1 MGFVN
6 FRSQITEINFP
17 KKTFLNMSIE
27 KIHANFVSEAIA
39 AKTLFADLAKVELY
53 IAESY
58 RARAFIELLQNAD
71 DAGAKKFI
79 IRQVGDKLLVAN
91 DGRTFT
97 SEDIVS
103 LCRSGASTKQR
114 GSGTIGYRGIGFKS
128 VAGIATEVDVISGE
142 YAFRFSKS
150 ATREAVGCEQDV
162 PLIRI
167 PHALSPNDAIWHVAD
182 EVRKLEHMTSI
193 FVLSGI
199 SHRMIVSEAND
210 FDESAL
216 LFLKCINEVDIEMP
230 TLRRSLKRV
239 ASIADSGYSVERIG
253 NGDSESHDW
262 LVVSTPNGSEK
273 LAFAFVDGRLAPTD
287 RAHAVIHAFMPTLE
301 YSGAFLKINGDFST
315 DPSRKSVDIDELSS
329 ASLER
334 SLDLLADLARTAVT
348 GSKLSGF
355 FSPFLSTAPHEGR
368 FRKLLQLGLSQ
379 RLSSIPLQLGT
390 RTGVVADIRLAPD
403 WLTYNDFETL
413 CQDLPHAPMTV
424 LAVQPEISEFL
435 RWLGSKILNA
445 RRSIKTCQ
453 SKAN

>member
-1 MGFVN
+1 
-6 FRSQITEINFP
+6 
-17 KKTFLNMSIE
+17 MSIE

-71 DAGAKKFI
+71 DADAKKFI

-97 SEDIVS
+97 PDDIVS

-128 VAGIATEVDVISGE
+128 IAGIATEVDVISGD
-142 YAFRFSKS
+142 YAVRFSKS
-150 ATREAVGCEQDV
+150 ATRIAVGYEQDV

-167 PHALSPNDAIWHVAD
+167 PHALPLNDASWHVAD
-182 EVRKLEHMTSI
+182 KVRRLEDMTSI
-193 FVLSGI
+193 FVLSGLNL
-199 SHRMIVSEAND
+199 RMIVSEAND

-230 TLRRSLKRV
+230 ELRRALRRV
-239 ASIADSGYSVERIG
+239 ASVDDSGYSVEKIG
-253 NGDSESHDW
+253 NGVSETHDW

-273 LAFAFVDGRLAPTD
+273 LAFAFIEERIEPAD
-287 RAHAVIHAFMPTLE
+287 RVHSVIHAFMPTLE

-315 DPSRKSVDIDELSS
+315 DPSRKSVDLDELS
-329 ASLER
+329 AGSLER
-334 SLDLLADLARTAVT
+334 SLDLLADLARSAVT
-348 GSKLSGF
+348 GTKLPGF
-355 FSPFLSTAPHEGR
+355 FSPFLSTAPHEGH

-379 RLSSIPLQLGT
+379 RLSSTPMQLGT
-390 RTGVVADIRLAPD
+390 CPGGVAEIRLAPD
-403 WLTYNDFETL
+403 WLSYNDYETL
-413 CQDLPHAPMTV
+413 CQDHPHVPMTV
-424 LAVQPEISEFL
+424 LTSQPEISDFL
-435 RWLGSKILNA
+435 RWLGSKTLTLDEALKLASEN
-445 RRSIKTCQ
+445 SISPMVNT
-453 SKAN
+453 SSIS